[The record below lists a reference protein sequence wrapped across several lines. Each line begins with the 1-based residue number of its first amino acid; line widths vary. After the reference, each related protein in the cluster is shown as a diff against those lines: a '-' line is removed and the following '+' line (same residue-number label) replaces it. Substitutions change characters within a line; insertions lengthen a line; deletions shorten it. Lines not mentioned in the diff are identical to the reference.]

1 MIELVGSEVVARRPT
16 DISVETAFEDDEE
29 AMPIP
34 RALTEDEEEMLTPCA
49 LTEDDEEAMPTPRAL
64 TEDVVIDPY
73 QTPVALTPANRR
85 NKATVMA
92 EPQDTTMESS
102 DTELVTFEDLKK
114 RRALTNAA
122 GKSKVCTS
130 FVIFLILHLYD

>member
-1 MIELVGSEVVARRPT
+1 MVT

-29 AMPIP
+29 AMP
-34 RALTEDEEEMLTPCA
+34 TPC
-49 LTEDDEEAMPTPRAL
+49 AL

-73 QTPVALTPANRR
+73 QTPVALMPANRR
-85 NKATVMA
+85 NKATLMA
-92 EPQDTTMESS
+92 EPEDTTMESS

-122 GKSKVCTS
+122 DKSKVCTS
-130 FVIFLILHLYD
+130 FVIFLILHLSD

>member
-1 MIELVGSEVVARRPT
+1 MVT

-29 AMPIP
+29 AMP
-34 RALTEDEEEMLTPCA
+34 TPCA
-49 LTEDDEEAMPTPRAL
+49 LTEYEEEAMPTPRAL

-73 QTPVALTPANRR
+73 QTPVALMPANRR
-85 NKATVMA
+85 NKATLMA
-92 EPQDTTMESS
+92 EPEDTTMESS

-122 GKSKVCTS
+122 DKSKVCTS
-130 FVIFLILHLYD
+130 FVIFLILHLSD